1 MALLKQVPSLV
12 VVDNLE
18 TLADYETLLPTL
30 LKLANP
36 TKFLLTSR
44 HSLRTHPD
52 IFSWTLA
59 ELSLT
64 DTLRLLRQEA
74 ETRGL
79 TEAAQA
85 PAEQL
90 QSIHR
95 VVGGNPLALKLV
107 VGQMSILSLAQV
119 LENLK
124 QAQGQNIDQLYTYIY
139 WQAWHMLDAPSQHA
153 FLMMPLAN
161 DGPLAQLEAVT
172 QLNPAELSRA
182 LQQLVAL
189 SLVQVKGTLA
199 ERRYTLH
206 RLTET
211 FLLNEAIKWKTS
223 S

>member
-1 MALLKQVPSLV
+1 MSLLKLTPTLV

-18 TLADYETLLPTL
+18 TMADYQTLLPTL

-44 HSLRTHPD
+44 HSLRAHPD
-52 IFSWTLA
+52 IFSWTLP
-59 ELSLT
+59 ELSLA
-64 DTLRLLRQEA
+64 DTLYLLRQEA
-74 ETRGL
+74 KTRGL
-79 TEAAQA
+79 AGVAEATDD
-85 PAEQL
+85 QL
-90 QSIHR
+90 QPIHHL
-95 VVGGNPLALKLV
+95 VGGNPLALKLV
-107 VGQMSILSLAQV
+107 VGQMSMLSLAQV

-124 QAQGQNIDQLYTYIY
+124 QAQGQSINELYTYIY
-139 WQAWHMLDAPSQHA
+139 WQAWHMLDAASRHV

-161 DGPLAQLEAVT
+161 DGPLAQLETVT
-172 QLNPAELSRA
+172 QLDPAALSQA

-211 FLLNEAIKWKTS
+211 FLLNEAIKWKTPS
-223 S
+223 